1 MPAATVTK
9 QPPLAV
15 DLETA
20 PPVSG
25 LPAPAQPSAADML
38 SMIERLASNPD
49 VDVTKLEKIIDLK
62 ERVMAHDAKSAFEA
76 AFSKMQPEIPVID
89 ERGRIEV
96 SGKVRSTYAP
106 LEDIHD
112 VIKPILA
119 KHGFSIRHKTE
130 WPADKTW
137 RDPHR
142 GHPRTRAG
150 PQRIHGVRGAD
161 GPVRLPHGHP
171 VARLDVSYGRRY
183 TTLDLLNISTRGM
196 DDDGRKSGRPEPPA
210 GYDDFALALSKEA
223 EKGLDAVQR
232 MFSAASEDY
241 RKYLTQHDADAY
253 KKIRERART
262 GKAATS

>member
-62 ERVMAHDAKSAFEA
+62 ERVMAHDAKSAFDA
-76 AFSKMQPEIPVID
+76 AYARMQPEIPAID
-89 ERGRIEV
+89 EKGRITV
-96 SGKVRSTYAP
+96 KDQVRSRYAK
-106 LEDIHD
+106 LEDIQRA
-112 VIKPILA
+112 VKPVLA
-119 KHGFSIRHKTE
+119 QFGFALRHRTE
-130 WPADKTW
+130 WPQDRKVIRIVGILAHEFGHSEESVFEAPADKS
-137 RDPHR
+137 DF
-142 GHPRTRAG
+142 RTDIQSQG
-150 PQRIHGVRGAD
+150 ST
-161 GPVRLPHGHP
+161 
-171 VARLDVSYGRRY
+171 VSYGRRY
-183 TTLDLLNISTRGM
+183 TTIDLLNIETRGM